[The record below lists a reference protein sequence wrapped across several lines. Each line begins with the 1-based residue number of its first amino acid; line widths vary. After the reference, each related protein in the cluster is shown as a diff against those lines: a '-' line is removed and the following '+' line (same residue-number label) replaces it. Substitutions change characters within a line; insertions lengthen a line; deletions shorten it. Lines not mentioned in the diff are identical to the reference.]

1 MEELVEVVCDFL
13 IEAIQ
18 LGSFVVL
25 DFGVRPCKVGVS
37 RQ

>member
-25 DFGVRPCKVGVS
+25 VQASV
-37 RQ
+37 